1 VDSGADFSSD
11 DSGSDTRHEAS
22 SATTSTCAVLP
33 GVSSSNEGKKK
44 NTVIDRGDAGEP
56 APNSQ
61 EHQDSSWLNID
72 QFSDNHPGFDDR
84 AAEDRCQKMGDI
96 EDPSGSD
103 GQAEDEYQDM
113 DYYVKWAED
122 GHGDED
128 EVAHSKE
135 DVVADSE
142 TNGIEVDGDGS
153 HSDYSHGAKVGGGG
167 DGQ

>member
-1 VDSGADFSSD
+1 
-11 DSGSDTRHEAS
+11 
-22 SATTSTCAVLP
+22 
-33 GVSSSNEGKKK
+33 
-44 NTVIDRGDAGEP
+44 
-56 APNSQ
+56 
-61 EHQDSSWLNID
+61 
-72 QFSDNHPGFDDR
+72 
-84 AAEDRCQKMGDI
+84 
-96 EDPSGSD
+96 
-103 GQAEDEYQDM
+103 M